1 MKTNNPPV
9 HPSLDLAVFSTPQ
22 KKMKSVLQFN
32 KQRER
37 YKEDIIA
44 SGLPPKLAKLITDKH
59 GTPKRIAPVV
69 AMYTGRCHLTNMVL
83 TDIGEG
89 VTGVVYQHKNKRFIS
104 TLIADVIASSKMP
117 EEQFI
122 QLCQLVTRTK
132 YELSSVGRKD
142 SNQQTE
148 SRSDRRRPADVG
160 EYRAEDFLG
169 VRQ

>member
-1 MKTNNPPV
+1 
-9 HPSLDLAVFSTPQ
+9 
-22 KKMKSVLQFN
+22 
-32 KQRER
+32 
-37 YKEDIIA
+37 
-44 SGLPPKLAKLITDKH
+44 
-59 GTPKRIAPVV
+59 
-69 AMYTGRCHLTNMVL
+69 MVL